1 LTRPPNFAVDLVS
14 RVPARVQ
21 TKLLV
26 AFLAMVALLILVG
39 AVGLRVLSGMNE
51 RNEELIELQRKIA
64 AYRQVQHDTTRQLYG
79 VAAALLSEDQR
90 ELDGILRQLSQFGY
104 DLDRLQYVA
113 EDEVELLAE
122 VRQDY
127 DHFIAIVTGAVE
139 RARAGQV
146 MEAREVQLSQARPLA
161 DRLERLTNQLVNV
174 AEASMLERIE
184 ASQQAYDSSRTIV
197 VGLALGSIVLALG
210 LGYVF
215 SWSIVGPLTQI
226 AGQLRR
232 VAAGEFTGRVDV
244 VNRDELGALAADA
257 NRTSAELG
265 SLYQQIEERAQE
277 LGEALERQTA
287 TSEVLG
293 VISRSTSE
301 LQPVLDAI
309 VVTAARLCQAEWAM
323 VFRSASDGRYHLA
336 ATSMADSDHVAY
348 RAQNPIVVGRD
359 TITGRTALERE
370 TIHAHDVLAD
380 PEYVR
385 SEALARGRYR
395 TLLGVPLLRGGAVI
409 GVITLARNVVKPF
422 TDKQIELVT
431 TFADQAVIAIE
442 NVRLFDEVQART
454 RELTRSVAEL
464 RALSEVSQAVNSTLE
479 LQAVL
484 RAIAAH
490 AVALAEADA
499 GVFCAYDEGAQV
511 FHIQATH
518 ELDPEVVKALTRR
531 QVRLGEGAIGIAGQ
545 KRRAVQI
552 PDIDQE
558 TGYAFYDVVRKPGYR
573 ALLAVPLLREDSLV
587 GGLVICRKTPGA
599 FGAETV
605 NLVQTLAN
613 QSVLAIENA
622 KLFEEIEEQG
632 RQLAEASRH
641 KSEFLANMSHE
652 LRTPLNAV
660 LGYAELI
667 EDGIYGDVPDKMRD
681 VLERIQ
687 QNGRHLLGLIN
698 DVLDLSK
705 IEAGELKLS
714 PVDYSMRELVLDVVS
729 ATEALAAEKKLALEV
744 EVPAD
749 LPHGRGDERRL
760 TQVLMNLVSNAIKFT
775 EAGAVRVRAKVE
787 DGSFVVAV
795 SDTGVGI
802 AEEDRERIF
811 EEFQQVDSSSTRK
824 KGGTGLGLA
833 IARRIVEL
841 HGGRIWVES
850 TPGQGS
856 TFSFT
861 LPLAPQQVVAA

>member
-1 LTRPPNFAVDLVS
+1 
-14 RVPARVQ
+14 
-21 TKLLV
+21 V
-26 AFLAMVALLILVG
+26 A
-39 AVGLRVLSGMNE
+39 
-51 RNEELIELQRKIA
+51 Q
-64 AYRQVQHDTTRQLYG
+64 
-79 VAAALLSEDQR
+79 
-90 ELDGILRQLSQFGY
+90 
-104 DLDRLQYVA
+104 
-113 EDEVELLAE
+113 DEVELLHK
-122 VRQDY
+122 VRQEY
-127 DHFIAIVTGAVE
+127 DHFIAIVTRAVE
-139 RARAGQV
+139 RARAGDIEQ
-146 MEAREVQLSQARPLA
+146 ARELQLGQARPLA

-174 AEASMLERIE
+174 AEADMLERIE
-184 ASQQAYDSSRTIV
+184 ASQQAYDTSRNV
-197 VGLALGSIVLALG
+197 VIGLALGSIVLALG

-226 AGQLRR
+226 AGRLRQI
-232 VAAGEFTGRVDV
+232 AAGEFTGRVTV
-244 VNRDELGALAADA
+244 VNRDELGALAADV
-257 NRTSAELG
+257 NRTSEELG
-265 SLYQQIEERAQE
+265 SLYQQIEERARE

-309 VVTAARLCQAEWAM
+309 VATATRLCRAEWANTYKLEP
-323 VFRSASDGRYHLA
+323 DGKYHLA
-336 ATSMADSDHVAY
+336 AAVGANEEFLRYLS
-348 RAQNPIVVGRD
+348 QNPVVPGRG
-359 TITGRTALERE
+359 TMAGRTALEGR
-370 TIHAHDVLAD
+370 TLHVPDVLQD
-380 PEYVR
+380 PDYDWP
-385 SEALARGRYR
+385 EAQAKGGFR
-395 TLLGVPLLRGGAVI
+395 TALGVPLLRSGAVI
-409 GVITLARNVVKPF
+409 GVIILARNVVRPF

-464 RALSEVSQAVNSTLE
+464 RTLSEVSQAVNSTLE

-484 RAIAAH
+484 GAIAAH
-490 AVALAEADA
+490 AVTLAEADA

-511 FHIQATH
+511 FYIQATH
-518 ELDPEVVKALTRR
+518 ELDPEVVEALTRR
-531 QVRLGEGAIGIAGQ
+531 PVRLGEGATGLAGL

-558 TGYAFYDVVRKPGYR
+558 ATYAFHDIVRKPGYR

-587 GGLVICRKTPGA
+587 GALVICRKTPGA
-599 FGAETV
+599 FASETV
-605 NLVQTLAN
+605 DLVQTLAN

-622 KLFEEIEEQG
+622 ELFEEIEEKS
-632 RQLAEASRH
+632 RQLEEASRH

-667 EDGIYGDVPDKMRD
+667 QDGIYGEVPAKIQE
-681 VLERIQ
+681 VLERVQ

-705 IEAGELKLS
+705 IEAGQLTLS

-729 ATEALAAEKKLALEV
+729 ATEALAAEKQLALEID
-744 EVPAD
+744 VPAD
-749 LPHGRGDERRL
+749 LPPGHGDERRL

-775 EAGAVRVRAKVE
+775 EAGAISIQAKVE
-787 DGSFVVAV
+787 DGGFVVAV
-795 SDTGVGI
+795 TDTGMGI
-802 AEEDRERIF
+802 APEDRERIF
-811 EEFQQVDSSSTRK
+811 GEFQQVDTSSTRK

-833 IARRIVEL
+833 IAKRIVEL

-850 TPGQGS
+850 TPGEGS
-856 TFSFT
+856 TFWFT
-861 LPLAPQQVVAA
+861 VPQRAGSAAAQAEAQMERA